1 MAVIPIRTLGDPVLR
16 EPGRDVEVFDA
27 ALRSLIGDMFETM
40 YAAPGVGLAAPQ
52 IGLAIRLFVFDAGD
66 EEGEQ
71 RGVVAN
77 PVLSRMKGELL
88 EDEGCLSIPGVYRPT
103 PRALTVRVD
112 GLDADGRP
120 ITLVGEDLLA
130 RIFLHETDHTNGRL
144 YIDHLSDEG
153 RRQVMAELRDREL
166 GGARPGSALRD

>member
-112 GLDADGRP
+112 AASESARKAVEAAGGRVETPPKRVDA
-120 ITLVGEDLLA
+120 
-130 RIFLHETDHTNGRL
+130 
-144 YIDHLSDEG
+144 
-153 RRQVMAELRDREL
+153 
-166 GGARPGSALRD
+166 ARPARPRESGKAKA